1 MKTLNKYL
9 FNQSLIPFVLSV
21 GVITTVLF
29 LQFLIRAVDRFL
41 GKGLDALTIFE
52 YLYLNLAWIIA
63 LSVPMSLL
71 ISSVMTF
78 GRMAQ
83 QNEITALKSAGVSLY
98 NIIKPALWF
107 GTFVAV
113 GLCIFNNFILPEMNY
128 NARLLARDIYKKKP
142 ELSIEPGYFVD
153 MIPQYTMIVK
163 EMDGKDFKDVKI
175 FSKNKESEQTTIYA
189 NAGSLSSNDN
199 IITIDLMD
207 GEIHEIDLS
216 DYDYYR
222 KIRFKTHQ
230 ITISMDELM
239 LNRTTESNRTDREM
253 RVPQMIDEIARNKL
267 LISQIYERIDKVKA
281 EIGITDPN
289 INSLENIEKEVDKLK
304 QSKVNTNVRDEQ
316 YNENVPIPN
325 IENKQYILSLTNNAR
340 QFKNEFTLIENYEKT
355 NNKFKVE
362 IHKKFTL
369 AIACILFTL
378 VGAPLGI
385 LVRSGGM
392 TIASGLSIAFFLFTL
407 ITPTP
412 QSIEIILKSSP
423 SVLIISKATFHTSPV
438 HDLVVSIGICCS
450 FQSLGNISCIA
461 IQPLSFIHF
470 KEFIISFLICLYVWR
485 PSIKIT
491 SYVFLFSLKKSS
503 EVFLILPPEHG
514 STPVLLRTG
523 KESKSE
529 FEAHPISKYSGLL

>member
-1 MKTLNKYL
+1 MNTLNKYL
-9 FNQSLIPFVLSV
+9 FKQSLIPFLLSV
-21 GVITTVLF
+21 AVITTVLF

-83 QNEITALKSAGVSLY
+83 QNEITALKSAGINLY
-98 NIIKPALWF
+98 NIIKPAILF
-107 GTFVAV
+107 GSLVGI
-113 GLCIFNNFILPEMNY
+113 GLCLFNNFILPEMNY

-175 FSKNKESEQTTIYA
+175 FSKNQKSEQTTIYA
-189 NAGSLSSNDN
+189 NQGSLSSDGNM
-199 IITIDLMD
+199 ITIDLMD

-222 KIRFKTHQ
+222 KIKFKTHQ
-230 ITISMDELM
+230 IMISMDELM

-253 RVPQMIDEIARNKL
+253 RIPQMIDEIKRNKI
-267 LISQIYERIDKVKA
+267 LISKIYERIENVKK
-281 EIGITDPN
+281 EIGITN
-289 INSLENIEKEVDKLK
+289 LNANTLESIQEEIEKLK
-304 QSKVNTNVRDEQ
+304 QKQIEISSSE
-316 YNENVPIPN
+316 NELNDDSIISN
-325 IENKQYILSLTNNAR
+325 LEDKQYILSLTNNAR

-369 AIACILFTL
+369 ALACVLFTM

-385 LVRSGGM
+385 LVRNGGM
-392 TIASGLSIAFFLFTL
+392 TIASGLSIAFFLVYYILL
-407 ITPTP
+407 IWGEQLADRNLLNPGLGSWLP
-412 QSIEIILKSSP
+412 NIILF
-423 SVLIISKATFHTSPV
+423 ISGMVILK
-438 HDLVVSIGICCS
+438 
-450 FQSLGNISCIA
+450 
-461 IQPLSFIHF
+461 LSN
-470 KEFIISFLICLYVWR
+470 
-485 PSIKIT
+485 
-491 SYVFLFSLKKSS
+491 KKN
-503 EVFLILPPEHG
+503 
-514 STPVLLRTG
+514 
-523 KESKSE
+523 
-529 FEAHPISKYSGLL
+529 

>member
-304 QSKVNTNVRDEQ
+304 QSKVNVNVRDEQ

-385 LVRSGGM
+385 LVRNGGM
-392 TIASGLSIAFFLFTL
+392 TIASGLSIAFFLIYYILL
-407 ITPTP
+407 IWGEQLADRNILNPGLGSWLP
-412 QSIEIILKSSP
+412 NIILFVSGMIILK
-423 SVLIISKATFHTSPV
+423 
-438 HDLVVSIGICCS
+438 
-450 FQSLGNISCIA
+450 
-461 IQPLSFIHF
+461 LSN
-470 KEFIISFLICLYVWR
+470 
-485 PSIKIT
+485 
-491 SYVFLFSLKKSS
+491 KKN
-503 EVFLILPPEHG
+503 
-514 STPVLLRTG
+514 
-523 KESKSE
+523 
-529 FEAHPISKYSGLL
+529 

>member
-9 FNQSLIPFVLSV
+9 FNQSLIPFMLSV

-83 QNEITALKSAGVSLY
+83 QNEITALKSAGVNLY

-107 GTFVAV
+107 GTFVAI
-113 GLCIFNNFILPEMNY
+113 GLCLFNNFILPEMNY
-128 NARLLARDIYKKKP
+128 NARLLARDIYQKKP

-175 FSKNKESEQTTIYA
+175 FSKNQESEQTTIYA
-189 NAGSLSSNDN
+189 NEGSLSSNGN
-199 IITIDLMD
+199 MITINLVN

-239 LNRTTESNRTDREM
+239 LNRTTESSRTDREM
-253 RVPQMIDEIARNKL
+253 RVPQMIDEIEKNKL
-267 LISQIYERIDKVKA
+267 LISQIYERIEKVKT

-289 INSLENIEKEVDKLK
+289 ANSLENIEKEVDKLK
-304 QSKVNTNVRDEQ
+304 QNKMNADIREQQ
-316 YNENVPIPN
+316 YNEDVVIPN

-392 TIASGLSIAFFLFTL
+392 TIASGLSIAFFLIYYILL
-407 ITPTP
+407 IWGEQLADRNLLNPGLGSWLP
-412 QSIEIILKSSP
+412 NIILFVSGMIILK
-423 SVLIISKATFHTSPV
+423 
-438 HDLVVSIGICCS
+438 
-450 FQSLGNISCIA
+450 
-461 IQPLSFIHF
+461 LSN
-470 KEFIISFLICLYVWR
+470 
-485 PSIKIT
+485 
-491 SYVFLFSLKKSS
+491 KKN
-503 EVFLILPPEHG
+503 
-514 STPVLLRTG
+514 
-523 KESKSE
+523 
-529 FEAHPISKYSGLL
+529 

>member
-1 MKTLNKYL
+1 MNTLNKYL
-9 FNQSLIPFVLSV
+9 FKQSLIPFLLSV
-21 GVITTVLF
+21 AVITTVLF

-83 QNEITALKSAGVSLY
+83 QNEITALKSAGVNLY
-98 NIIKPALWF
+98 NIIKPAILF
-107 GTFVAV
+107 GSLVGI
-113 GLCIFNNFILPEMNY
+113 GLCLFNNFILPEMNY

-175 FSKNKESEQTTIYA
+175 FSKNQKSEQTTIYA
-189 NAGSLSSNDN
+189 NQGSLSSDGNM
-199 IITIDLMD
+199 ITIDLMD

-222 KIRFKTHQ
+222 KIKFKTHQ
-230 ITISMDELM
+230 IMISMDELM

-253 RVPQMIDEIARNKL
+253 RIPQMIDEIKRNKI
-267 LISQIYERIDKVKA
+267 LIYQIYERIDNVKK
-281 EIGITDPN
+281 EIGIKNLNANT
-289 INSLENIEKEVDKLK
+289 LESIQDEVEKLK
-304 QSKVNTNVRDEQ
+304 QKQIEISSSE
-316 YNENVPIPN
+316 NELNDDSIVSN
-325 IENKQYILSLTNNAR
+325 LENKQYILSLTNNAR

-369 AIACILFTL
+369 ALACVLFTM

-385 LVRSGGM
+385 LVRNGGM
-392 TIASGLSIAFFLFTL
+392 TIASGLSIAFFLVYYILL
-407 ITPTP
+407 IWGEQLADRNLLNPGLGSWLP
-412 QSIEIILKSSP
+412 NIILF
-423 SVLIISKATFHTSPV
+423 ISGMVILK
-438 HDLVVSIGICCS
+438 
-450 FQSLGNISCIA
+450 
-461 IQPLSFIHF
+461 LSN
-470 KEFIISFLICLYVWR
+470 
-485 PSIKIT
+485 
-491 SYVFLFSLKKSS
+491 KKN
-503 EVFLILPPEHG
+503 
-514 STPVLLRTG
+514 
-523 KESKSE
+523 
-529 FEAHPISKYSGLL
+529 

>member
-1 MKTLNKYL
+1 MNTLNKYL
-9 FNQSLIPFVLSV
+9 FKQSLIPFLLSV
-21 GVITTVLF
+21 AVITTVLF

-41 GKGLDALTIFE
+41 GKGLDVFTIFE

-83 QNEITALKSAGVSLY
+83 QNEITALKSAGVNLY
-98 NIIKPALWF
+98 NIIKPAILF
-107 GTFVAV
+107 GSLVGI
-113 GLCIFNNFILPEMNY
+113 GLCLFNNFILPEMNY

-175 FSKNKESEQTTIYA
+175 FSKNQKSEQTTIYA
-189 NAGSLSSNDN
+189 NQGSLSSDGNM
-199 IITIDLMD
+199 ITIDLMD

-222 KIRFKTHQ
+222 KIKFKTHQ
-230 ITISMDELM
+230 IMISMDELM

-253 RVPQMIDEIARNKL
+253 RIPQMIDEIKRNKI
-267 LISQIYERIDKVKA
+267 LISQIYERIENVKK
-281 EIGITDPN
+281 EIGITN
-289 INSLENIEKEVDKLK
+289 LNANTLESIQEEIEKLK
-304 QSKVNTNVRDEQ
+304 QKQIEISSSE
-316 YNENVPIPN
+316 NELNDDSIISN
-325 IENKQYILSLTNNAR
+325 LEDKQYILSLTNNAR

-369 AIACILFTL
+369 ALACVLFTM

-385 LVRSGGM
+385 LVRNGGM
-392 TIASGLSIAFFLFTL
+392 TIASGLSIAFFLIYYILL
-407 ITPTP
+407 IWGEQLADRNLLNPGLGSWLP
-412 QSIEIILKSSP
+412 NIILF
-423 SVLIISKATFHTSPV
+423 ISGMVILK
-438 HDLVVSIGICCS
+438 
-450 FQSLGNISCIA
+450 
-461 IQPLSFIHF
+461 LSN
-470 KEFIISFLICLYVWR
+470 
-485 PSIKIT
+485 
-491 SYVFLFSLKKSS
+491 KKN
-503 EVFLILPPEHG
+503 
-514 STPVLLRTG
+514 
-523 KESKSE
+523 
-529 FEAHPISKYSGLL
+529 

>member
-1 MKTLNKYL
+1 MNTLNKYL
-9 FNQSLIPFVLSV
+9 FKQSLIPFLLSV
-21 GVITTVLF
+21 AVITTVLF

-78 GRMAQ
+78 GRMSQ
-83 QNEITALKSAGVSLY
+83 QNEITALKSAGVNLY

-107 GTFVAV
+107 GAIVATA
-113 GLCIFNNFILPEMNY
+113 LCFFNNFILPEMNY

-175 FSKNKESEQTTIYA
+175 FSKNQKSEQTTIYA
-189 NAGSLSSNDN
+189 NQGSLSSDGNM
-199 IITIDLMD
+199 ITIDLQD

-230 ITISMDELM
+230 IIISMDDLM
-239 LNRTTESNRTDREM
+239 LNRTSESNRTDREM
-253 RVPQMIDEIARNKL
+253 RVPQMIQEIEKNKI
-267 LISQIYERIDKVKA
+267 LINQIYDRIENVKK
-281 EIGITDPN
+281 EIGITNPN
-289 INSLENIEKEVDKLK
+289 ANTLEIIENEIELLKEKKANIIKED
-304 QSKVNTNVRDEQ
+304 RD
-316 YNENVPIPN
+316 YNEDVPVSAF
-325 IENKQYILSLTNNAR
+325 ENKDYILSLTNNAR

-369 AIACILFTL
+369 ALACILFTM

-385 LVRSGGM
+385 LVRNGGM
-392 TIASGLSIAFFLFTL
+392 TIASGLSIAFFLVYYILL
-407 ITPTP
+407 IWGEQLADRNLINPGLGSWLP
-412 QSIEIILKSSP
+412 NIILFVSGMIILK
-423 SVLIISKATFHTSPV
+423 
-438 HDLVVSIGICCS
+438 
-450 FQSLGNISCIA
+450 
-461 IQPLSFIHF
+461 LSN
-470 KEFIISFLICLYVWR
+470 
-485 PSIKIT
+485 
-491 SYVFLFSLKKSS
+491 KKN
-503 EVFLILPPEHG
+503 
-514 STPVLLRTG
+514 
-523 KESKSE
+523 
-529 FEAHPISKYSGLL
+529 

>member
-83 QNEITALKSAGVSLY
+83 QNEITALKSAGVNLY

-107 GTFVAV
+107 GTFVAI
-113 GLCIFNNFILPEMNY
+113 GLCLFNNFILPEMNY
-128 NARLLARDIYKKKP
+128 NARLLARDIYQKKP

-175 FSKNKESEQTTIYA
+175 FSKNQQSEQTTIYA
-189 NAGSLSSNDN
+189 NEGSLSSNGN
-199 IITIDLMD
+199 MITINLVN

-239 LNRTTESNRTDREM
+239 LNRTTESSRTDREM
-253 RVPQMIDEIARNKL
+253 RVPQMIDEIKKNKL
-267 LISQIYERIDKVKA
+267 LISQIYERIEKVKT

-289 INSLENIEKEVDKLK
+289 ANSLENIEKEVDKLK
-304 QSKVNTNVRDEQ
+304 QNKTNADIPEEQ
-316 YNENVPIPN
+316 YNEDVVIPN

-392 TIASGLSIAFFLFTL
+392 TIASGLSIAFFLIYYILL
-407 ITPTP
+407 IWGEQLADRNLLNPGLGSWLP
-412 QSIEIILKSSP
+412 NIILFVSGMIILK
-423 SVLIISKATFHTSPV
+423 
-438 HDLVVSIGICCS
+438 
-450 FQSLGNISCIA
+450 
-461 IQPLSFIHF
+461 LSN
-470 KEFIISFLICLYVWR
+470 
-485 PSIKIT
+485 
-491 SYVFLFSLKKSS
+491 KKN
-503 EVFLILPPEHG
+503 
-514 STPVLLRTG
+514 
-523 KESKSE
+523 
-529 FEAHPISKYSGLL
+529 

>member
-1 MKTLNKYL
+1 MNTLNKYL
-9 FNQSLIPFVLSV
+9 LKQSLIPFLLSV
-21 GVITTVLF
+21 AVITTVLF

-41 GKGLDALTIFE
+41 GKGLDVFIIFE

-83 QNEITALKSAGVSLY
+83 QNEITALKSAGINLY
-98 NIIKPALWF
+98 NIIKPAILF
-107 GTFVAV
+107 GSLVGI
-113 GLCIFNNFILPEMNY
+113 GLCLFNNFILPEMNY

-175 FSKNKESEQTTIYA
+175 FSKNQKSEQTTIYA
-189 NAGSLSSNDN
+189 NQGSLSSDGNM
-199 IITIDLMD
+199 ITIDLMD

-222 KIRFKTHQ
+222 KIKFKTHQ
-230 ITISMDELM
+230 IMISMDELM

-253 RVPQMIDEIARNKL
+253 RIPQMIDEIKRNKI
-267 LISQIYERIDKVKA
+267 LISQIYERIDNVKK
-281 EIGITDPN
+281 EIGITN
-289 INSLENIEKEVDKLK
+289 LNANTLESIQEEVENLK
-304 QSKVNTNVRDEQ
+304 QKHIKISSSE
-316 YNENVPIPN
+316 NELNDDSIISN
-325 IENKQYILSLTNNAR
+325 LEDKQYILSLTNNAR

-369 AIACILFTL
+369 ALACVLFTM

-385 LVRSGGM
+385 LVRNGGM
-392 TIASGLSIAFFLFTL
+392 TIASGLSIAFFLVYYILL
-407 ITPTP
+407 IWGEQLADRNLLNPGLGSWLP
-412 QSIEIILKSSP
+412 NIIL
-423 SVLIISKATFHTSPV
+423 F
-438 HDLVVSIGICCS
+438 VSGMVI
-450 FQSLGNISCIA
+450 LN
-461 IQPLSFIHF
+461 LSN
-470 KEFIISFLICLYVWR
+470 
-485 PSIKIT
+485 
-491 SYVFLFSLKKSS
+491 KKN
-503 EVFLILPPEHG
+503 
-514 STPVLLRTG
+514 
-523 KESKSE
+523 
-529 FEAHPISKYSGLL
+529 

>member
-1 MKTLNKYL
+1 
-9 FNQSLIPFVLSV
+9 
-21 GVITTVLF
+21 
-29 LQFLIRAVDRFL
+29 
-41 GKGLDALTIFE
+41 
-52 YLYLNLAWIIA
+52 
-63 LSVPMSLL
+63 
-71 ISSVMTF
+71 
-78 GRMAQ
+78 
-83 QNEITALKSAGVSLY
+83 
-98 NIIKPALWF
+98 
-107 GTFVAV
+107 
-113 GLCIFNNFILPEMNY
+113 MNY

-175 FSKNKESEQTTIYA
+175 FSKNKESEQITIYA
-189 NAGSLSSNDN
+189 NAGSLSSNGN

-253 RVPQMIDEIARNKL
+253 RVPQMINEISRNKL

-304 QSKVNTNVRDEQ
+304 QSKVNANVRDEQ

-392 TIASGLSIAFFLFTL
+392 TIASGLSIAFFLIYYILL
-407 ITPTP
+407 IWGEQLADRNLLNPGLGSWLP
-412 QSIEIILKSSP
+412 NIILFVSGMIILK
-423 SVLIISKATFHTSPV
+423 
-438 HDLVVSIGICCS
+438 
-450 FQSLGNISCIA
+450 
-461 IQPLSFIHF
+461 LSN
-470 KEFIISFLICLYVWR
+470 
-485 PSIKIT
+485 
-491 SYVFLFSLKKSS
+491 KKN
-503 EVFLILPPEHG
+503 
-514 STPVLLRTG
+514 
-523 KESKSE
+523 
-529 FEAHPISKYSGLL
+529 

>member
-1 MKTLNKYL
+1 MNTLNKYL
-9 FNQSLIPFVLSV
+9 FKQSLIPFLLSV
-21 GVITTVLF
+21 AVITTVLF

-83 QNEITALKSAGVSLY
+83 QNEITALKSAGVNLY
-98 NIIKPALWF
+98 NIIKPAILF
-107 GTFVAV
+107 GSLIGI
-113 GLCIFNNFILPEMNY
+113 GLCLFNNFILPEMNY

-175 FSKNKESEQTTIYA
+175 FSKNQKSEQTTIYA
-189 NAGSLSSNDN
+189 NQGSLSSDGNM
-199 IITIDLMD
+199 ITIDLMD

-222 KIRFKTHQ
+222 KIKFKTHQ
-230 ITISMDELM
+230 IMISMDELM

-253 RVPQMIDEIARNKL
+253 RIPQMIDEIKRNKIL
-267 LISQIYERIDKVKA
+267 VSQIYERIENVKK
-281 EIGITDPN
+281 EIGITN
-289 INSLENIEKEVDKLK
+289 LNANTLESIQEEIEKLK
-304 QSKVNTNVRDEQ
+304 QKQIEISSSE
-316 YNENVPIPN
+316 NELNDDSIISN
-325 IENKQYILSLTNNAR
+325 LEDKQYILSLTNNAR

-369 AIACILFTL
+369 ALACVLFTM

-385 LVRSGGM
+385 LVRNGGM
-392 TIASGLSIAFFLFTL
+392 TIASGLSIAFFLVYYILL
-407 ITPTP
+407 IWGEQLADRNLLNPGLGSWLP
-412 QSIEIILKSSP
+412 NIILF
-423 SVLIISKATFHTSPV
+423 ISGMVILK
-438 HDLVVSIGICCS
+438 
-450 FQSLGNISCIA
+450 
-461 IQPLSFIHF
+461 LSN
-470 KEFIISFLICLYVWR
+470 
-485 PSIKIT
+485 
-491 SYVFLFSLKKSS
+491 KKN
-503 EVFLILPPEHG
+503 
-514 STPVLLRTG
+514 
-523 KESKSE
+523 
-529 FEAHPISKYSGLL
+529 

>member
-1 MKTLNKYL
+1 MNTLNKYL
-9 FNQSLIPFVLSV
+9 FKQSLIPFLLSV
-21 GVITTVLF
+21 AVITTVLF

-83 QNEITALKSAGVSLY
+83 QNEITALKSAGVNLY

-107 GTFVAV
+107 GAMVATA
-113 GLCIFNNFILPEMNY
+113 LCFFNNFILPEMNY

-175 FSKNKESEQTTIYA
+175 FSKNQKSEQTTIYA
-189 NAGSLSSNDN
+189 NQGSLSSDGNM
-199 IITIDLMD
+199 ITIDLQD

-230 ITISMDELM
+230 IIISMDDLM
-239 LNRTTESNRTDREM
+239 LNRTSESNRTDREM
-253 RVPQMIDEIARNKL
+253 RVPQMIQEIEKNKI
-267 LISQIYERIDKVKA
+267 LINQIYDRIENVKK
-281 EIGITDPN
+281 EIGITNPN
-289 INSLENIEKEVDKLK
+289 ANTLEIIENEIELLKEKKANLIKED
-304 QSKVNTNVRDEQ
+304 RD
-316 YNENVPIPN
+316 YNEDVPVSAF
-325 IENKQYILSLTNNAR
+325 ENKDYILSLTNNAR

-362 IHKKFTL
+362 IRKKFTL
-369 AIACILFTL
+369 ALACILFTM

-385 LVRSGGM
+385 LVRNGGM
-392 TIASGLSIAFFLFTL
+392 TIASGLSIAFFLVYYILL
-407 ITPTP
+407 IWGEQLADRNLINPGLGSWLP
-412 QSIEIILKSSP
+412 NIILFVSGMIILK
-423 SVLIISKATFHTSPV
+423 
-438 HDLVVSIGICCS
+438 
-450 FQSLGNISCIA
+450 
-461 IQPLSFIHF
+461 LSN
-470 KEFIISFLICLYVWR
+470 
-485 PSIKIT
+485 
-491 SYVFLFSLKKSS
+491 KKN
-503 EVFLILPPEHG
+503 
-514 STPVLLRTG
+514 
-523 KESKSE
+523 
-529 FEAHPISKYSGLL
+529 

>member
-1 MKTLNKYL
+1 MNTLNKYL
-9 FNQSLIPFVLSV
+9 FKQSLIPFLLSV
-21 GVITTVLF
+21 AVITTVLF

-41 GKGLDALTIFE
+41 GKGLDVFTIFE

-83 QNEITALKSAGVSLY
+83 QNEITALKSAGVNLY
-98 NIIKPALWF
+98 NIIKPAILF
-107 GTFVAV
+107 GSLVGI
-113 GLCIFNNFILPEMNY
+113 GLCLFNNFILPEMNY

-175 FSKNKESEQTTIYA
+175 FSKNQKSEQTTIYA
-189 NAGSLSSNDN
+189 NQGSLSSDGNM
-199 IITIDLMD
+199 ITIDLMD

-222 KIRFKTHQ
+222 KIKFKTHQ
-230 ITISMDELM
+230 IMISMDELM

-253 RVPQMIDEIARNKL
+253 RIPQMIDEIKRNKI
-267 LISQIYERIDKVKA
+267 LISQIYERIENVKK
-281 EIGITDPN
+281 EIGITN
-289 INSLENIEKEVDKLK
+289 LNANTLESIQEEVEKLK
-304 QSKVNTNVRDEQ
+304 QKHVEISSSE
-316 YNENVPIPN
+316 NELNDDSIISN
-325 IENKQYILSLTNNAR
+325 LENKQYILSLTNNAR

-369 AIACILFTL
+369 ALACVLFTM

-385 LVRSGGM
+385 LVRNGGM
-392 TIASGLSIAFFLFTL
+392 TIASGLSIAFFLVYYILL
-407 ITPTP
+407 IWGEQLADRNLLNPGLGSWLP
-412 QSIEIILKSSP
+412 NIILF
-423 SVLIISKATFHTSPV
+423 ISGMVILK
-438 HDLVVSIGICCS
+438 
-450 FQSLGNISCIA
+450 
-461 IQPLSFIHF
+461 LSN
-470 KEFIISFLICLYVWR
+470 
-485 PSIKIT
+485 
-491 SYVFLFSLKKSS
+491 KKN
-503 EVFLILPPEHG
+503 
-514 STPVLLRTG
+514 
-523 KESKSE
+523 
-529 FEAHPISKYSGLL
+529 